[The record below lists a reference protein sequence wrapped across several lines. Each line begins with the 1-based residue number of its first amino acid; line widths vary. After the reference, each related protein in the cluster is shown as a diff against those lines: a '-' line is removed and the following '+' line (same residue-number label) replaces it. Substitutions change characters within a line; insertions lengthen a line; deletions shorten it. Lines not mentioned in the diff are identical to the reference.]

1 MLRDNT
7 SMWTDYIQLS
17 TAAGSCWGRRIKS
30 KVVSR
35 DAQRLVV
42 RMEWLVQLDK
52 KYMGLK

>member
-42 RMEWLVQLDK
+42 RMEWLVQLD
-52 KYMGLK
+52 